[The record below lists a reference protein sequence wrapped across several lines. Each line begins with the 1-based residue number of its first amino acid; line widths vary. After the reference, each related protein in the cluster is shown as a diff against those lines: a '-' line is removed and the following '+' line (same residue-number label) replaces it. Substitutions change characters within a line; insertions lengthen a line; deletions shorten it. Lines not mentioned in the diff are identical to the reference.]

1 MDINVIGKSLYS
13 WLIVT
18 LERCKGIFLVNHKV
32 WVNGTGYNCRGQKDE
47 VVGARNELQTQ
58 TETPQILEI
67 YHWNCH

>member
-32 WVNGTGYNCRGQKDE
+32 RVNGTGYNCRGQKDDKKWT
-47 VVGARNELQTQ
+47 ADTKRNTTNMGNISLKLPLTA
-58 TETPQILEI
+58 
-67 YHWNCH
+67 